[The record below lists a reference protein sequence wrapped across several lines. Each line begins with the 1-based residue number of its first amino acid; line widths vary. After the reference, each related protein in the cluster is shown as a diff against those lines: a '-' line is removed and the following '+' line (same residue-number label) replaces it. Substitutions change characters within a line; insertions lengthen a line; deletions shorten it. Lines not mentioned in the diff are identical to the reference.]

1 MLTLRVIVAVVMVLF
16 AWSTCAKQENVV
28 FNPHA
33 PIELTHWQKML
44 GSWLTSEESLQADG
58 SGWKQANNADWHFYT
73 AMNGWAVRD
82 EYFSP
87 PLSEEVEQSSKRQV
101 GTNLRVFDKDKQQWL
116 MAWVTKAGKTV
127 DLYSAVSDSNQI
139 VMLSQHKTPQGK
151 YARITFFDM
160 QQDSFEWKLEW
171 SNDGKTNWLEVH
183 RIHGKRVK

>member
-1 MLTLRVIVAVVMVLF
+1 MIYLRIIVSIVLVLF
-16 AWSTCAKQENVV
+16 VCQTNARQSDTI

-33 PIELTHWQKML
+33 PIQLTHWQKML
-44 GSWLTSEESLQADG
+44 GNWRTSEESLKADG
-58 SGWKQANNADWHFYT
+58 SGWKSAGNADWHFYS

-87 PLSEEVEQSSKRQV
+87 PLSESVEQPNKRQI
-101 GTNLRVFDKDKQQWL
+101 GTNLRVFDRDKQQWL
-116 MAWVTKAGKTV
+116 MAWITKEGNTV
-127 DLYSAVSDSNQI
+127 DTYSAESDNDLI
-139 VMLSQHKTPQGK
+139 VMLSKHKTPQGK

-171 SNDGKTNWLEVH
+171 SDDGKNNWLEVY